1 MMKKAYELEPTSA
14 DVISAYGDMLLFKGQ
29 YLNAMSLYEKGM
41 ETCPEDPQAYIA
53 MARLIITVN
62 RKHDEAL
69 KYLQTS
75 LEKDENNFAA
85 YLAIL
90 QIRLM
95 KDDVEG
101 VSEYIEKAI
110 RCATGEGSL
119 TEIMGLKVVFEMST
133 KCKKLLEK
141 MKEKEKEKKEVGKK
155 GKN

>member
-1 MMKKAYELEPTSA
+1 MDPTSA
-14 DVISAYGDMLLFKGQ
+14 DVISAYGDLLLFKGQ
-29 YLNAMSLYEKGM
+29 YLNAMSLYEKGI
-41 ETCPEDPQAYIA
+41 ETCPEDPQAYVA

-95 KDDVEG
+95 KDDTEG
-101 VSEYIEKAI
+101 VGEYIEKAI

-141 MKEKEKEKKEVGKK
+141 MKKEKEEEKTKKKAGKK